1 MESTGESNKIQVSQ
15 MTADRIQQAGKGYVF
30 RRCCIKRVFI
40 RKNVCL
46 HFPAFCCCCIIVN
59 RHWLTARSEQVMA
72 KGKGLMQTYWCDP
85 SSISTDVDEK
95 GRLSTIASSESGSE
109 MCYEI

>member
-1 MESTGESNKIQVSQ
+1 MLTFS
-15 MTADRIQQAGKGYVF
+15 
-30 RRCCIKRVFI
+30 RVF
-40 RKNVCL
+40 
-46 HFPAFCCCCIIVN
+46 CCRIVVD

-85 SSISTDVDEK
+85 SSISTDVDGK